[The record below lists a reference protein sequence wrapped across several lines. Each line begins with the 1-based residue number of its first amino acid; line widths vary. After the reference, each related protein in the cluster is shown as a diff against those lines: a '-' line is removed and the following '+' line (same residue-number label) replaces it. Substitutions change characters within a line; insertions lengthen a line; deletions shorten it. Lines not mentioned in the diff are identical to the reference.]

1 MDEVVDE
8 AIEWFDQN
16 QEELKEIV
24 EASMVN
30 IKGRREEI

>member
-8 AIEWFDQN
+8 ATEWFDQN

-24 EASMVN
+24 EASLD
-30 IKGRREEI
+30 